1 MKAKALTALQY
12 IDDRRD
18 RILDVSDRVW
28 AYAELGLHEHDS
40 ADCTAE
46 ALCAEGFE
54 VEVGV
59 AGMPTALVARWG
71 SGSPVVGFLGEYD
84 ALPGVSQKITAER
97 EELVPDGPGHAC
109 GHNLL
114 GAGAFGAAI
123 GLKEELAAGDLP
135 GTVMFFGC
143 PAEEA
148 FSGKAFMARGGVF
161 DACDACLT
169 WHPSALNVVSTGGS
183 LAIDSMSV
191 TFHGRTAHASGD
203 PYNGRSALDAVQL
216 MNMGVEFLREHVH
229 PTARIH
235 YVVTGGGRQPNVVP
249 AEADVWYYVRAPERA
264 QVDELYERVIR
275 CADGAA
281 QMTDTTYTVEFLES
295 IWDVLNNRSL
305 ERLLSECME
314 RVGPPEFS
322 PEDRAFAEKI
332 SESFEP
338 GQRKAFFARSG
349 LDPEKFEGCA
359 LNETVVPMDQVKQE
373 AQGST
378 DVADVSRCCPT
389 AQFTTA
395 CAALGTPGHSWQL
408 VAQAG
413 MGIGHAGALTAA
425 KVLAEAGFELMTN
438 PEVLSE
444 ATEEFSRLTD
454 GALYRSSMPSDAKPA
469 FHQLADQCKRCSAG
483 Q

>member
-1 MKAKALTALQY
+1 MRH
-12 IDDRRD
+12 IEDRRD
-18 RILDVSDRVW
+18 VIIDVSNRVW
-28 AYAELGLHEHDS
+28 ALAELGLHEHDS
-40 ADCTAE
+40 ADYTAE
-46 ALCAEGFE
+46 ALRAEGFE
-54 VEVGV
+54 VETGV

-84 ALPGVSQKITAER
+84 ALPGISQKASPVR
-97 EELVPDGPGHAC
+97 EERVPDGPGHAC

-114 GAGAFGAAI
+114 GAGAFGAAL
-123 GLKEELAAGDLP
+123 GLKEELASRELP

-148 FSGKAFMARGGVF
+148 FSGKAFMARAGVF

-169 WHPSALNVVSTGGS
+169 WHPGALNVVRTGSS

-191 TFHGRTAHASGD
+191 SFHGRTAHASGD

-216 MNMGVEFLREHVH
+216 MNMGVEFLREHMH

-235 YVVTGGGRQPNVVP
+235 YVITGGGRQPNVVP
-249 AEADVWYYVRAPERA
+249 AEASVWYYVRSPERA
-264 QVDELYERVIR
+264 QVDELYQRVMK

-305 ERLLSECME
+305 ENLLSDCME
-314 RVGPPEFS
+314 RVGPPEFG
-322 PEDRAFAEKI
+322 PTEKAFAEKI
-332 SESFEP
+332 TGSFEP
-338 GQRKAFFARSG
+338 GQKEAFLARAG
-349 LDPEKFEGCA
+349 LEADRFEDCV
-359 LNETVVPMDQVKQE
+359 LNDTVIPMHQVTQD

-389 AQFTTA
+389 AQFSTA
-395 CAALGTPGHSWQL
+395 CSALGTPGHSWQL

-413 MGIGHAGALTAA
+413 MGIGHAGMLTAA
-425 KVLAEAGFELMTN
+425 KILAEAGFELMSN
-438 PEVLSE
+438 PEILSE
-444 ATEEFSRLTD
+444 AAEEFTRLTS
-454 GALYRSSMPSDAKPA
+454 GEPYRSSMPPDAMPA
-469 FHQLADQCKRCSAG
+469 FHQLAGQCRRCSSG
-483 Q
+483 P